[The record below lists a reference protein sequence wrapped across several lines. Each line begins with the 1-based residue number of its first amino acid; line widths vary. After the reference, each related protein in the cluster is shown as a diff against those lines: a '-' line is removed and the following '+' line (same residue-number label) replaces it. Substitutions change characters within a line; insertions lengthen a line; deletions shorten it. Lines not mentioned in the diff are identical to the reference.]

1 MGGDSDDLNQRTA
14 RLEQELAQVKRTLK
28 LLFTVLD
35 TSTDKEPF
43 LRLMISQNISEAQ
56 ESAIYDLMNELDEQ
70 LTEGKKVMD
79 HLEFCDRMYTI
90 FPQHRQHHLAE
101 TIVKSL
107 AREGDWDR
115 VYEHLR
121 TSGMNLRDLREER
134 GY

>member
-1 MGGDSDDLNQRTA
+1 MNGDIEDLRTRVT
-14 RLEQELAQVKRTLK
+14 RLEAELVQLRRTLK

-43 LRLMISQNISEAQ
+43 LRLMISQQISEAQ
-56 ESAIYDLMNELDEQ
+56 ESAIYDLMNELDDQ
-70 LTEGKKVMD
+70 LAAGKEAMN
-79 HLEFCDRMYTI
+79 HQEFCNRMYAI
-90 FPQHRQHHLAE
+90 LPQHRPHHLAE
-101 TIVKSL
+101 SIIKCL
-107 AREGDWDR
+107 ARDGDWDR